1 MKRFWPTLTLRIM
14 AREKGRT
21 LASFLGN
28 LLAVTLLLAALMLFF
43 SVQNGLVEGE
53 LADTGRW
60 KVIASDLTPEE
71 LDAPREGFSLV
82 GSYQELGTLLVGHY
96 TAVVAGFDQALL
108 DLIPV
113 TLLEGRL
120 PETEGEVLA
129 PMGTASSGGQNWAV
143 GDTITL
149 ADGRSFTV
157 CGVMEQLSLDSCFPY
172 DQELGQRLT
181 LIALPQAGEFSCT
194 GFYWTDRDLGIYQR
208 APAAFGEKTLV
219 YNRYALFWTTMDW
232 GNVGKWAMLLMMGV
246 LGLFVLTA
254 FFTLVLN
261 AASIALEERKR
272 MLGALV
278 SLGAGPG
285 QLRGMVLLESMLLA
299 LGAIPPGLALSC
311 GGIKLVL
318 VLLGGNTPLVFPPW
332 GLALGVV
339 LILLV
344 VPLSVWIP
352 ARRAAKISPMEA
364 VRGEGSY
371 RAQGS
376 QDLFQK
382 IYRIF
387 GLEGMLAAKNFR
399 RSRGKYFPAALSIF
413 LCVLLFIPTCYYTAS
428 YFSYLDIWYPQGRE
442 VVCGYFTN
450 TTLTPQNISLALEQ
464 FHTLSNATGVE
475 DGTFY
480 VETPFR
486 LSFDPEEL
494 NPRVARRICQMDGG
508 YETSVSLVF
517 LDEDTWADY
526 RQRVGAGEEADTRG
540 ILAQR
545 YQNRSSSGSSLRIDY
560 FTCNLFRSGIT
571 QTTVEGSSSAWEF
584 SSAGEYKDFQLS
596 FSPMVTE
603 EYPSTAFRG
612 LCIFFPLSQIS
623 MLFSGPDF
631 YFQNMSSYFATD
643 TPAQTALDMQLMSDQ
658 AGYINSIMD
667 QEANYRSL
675 LENTKL
681 LRVFGL
687 SFTGLLGLVA
697 LVNLFSVI
705 SAGLSAR
712 TRELAALSSVGLGL
726 GRMRI
731 MLCFECICYSL
742 WGALPGLI
750 AAHLCTWQVV
760 WRLYGDVWEQGYHP
774 PWAATLIILGAVI
787 CTVAAATWR
796 SAGRLDR
803 MNLMEALQE
812 SWAGPGS

>member
-21 LASFLGN
+21 AASFLGN

-43 SVQNGLVEGE
+43 SVQHGMVEQE

-60 KVIASDLTPEE
+60 KVIVSDLTPEE
-71 LDAPREGFSLV
+71 LDAPREDFPLV
-82 GSYQELGTLLVGHY
+82 GSYQELGTLSVGRY
-96 TAVVAGFDQALL
+96 TAVVAGFDEALL

-120 PETEGEVLA
+120 PETQGEVLVPVDTGA
-129 PMGTASSGGQNWAV
+129 SGGQDWEI
-143 GDTITL
+143 GDTVTL
-149 ADGRSFTV
+149 ADGQSFTV
-157 CGVMEQLSLDSCFPY
+157 CGIMEPLSIDACI
-172 DQELGQRLT
+172 QNIQGLGQQIT
-181 LIALPQAGEFSCT
+181 LIALPRTGEFSRT
-194 GFYWTDRDLGIYQR
+194 GFYWTDRDVGIYQR
-208 APAAFGEKTLV
+208 APAAFGEKILA

-232 GNVGKWAMLLMMGV
+232 DNVGKWGMLLMMGV

-278 SLGAGPG
+278 SLGASPG
-285 QLRGMVLLESMLLA
+285 QLRGMVFFESMLLS
-299 LGAIPPGLALSC
+299 LGAMPPGIALSY

-318 VLLGGNTPLVFPPW
+318 ALLGGNTPVVMPPW

-339 LILLV
+339 LILVV

-352 ARRAAKISPMEA
+352 ARRAARIPPMEA
-364 VRGEGSY
+364 VRGDGAY

-376 QDLFQK
+376 QNLFQK

-413 LCVLLFIPTCYYTAS
+413 LCVLLFIPTCYFTSS

-442 VVCGYFTN
+442 VECWYFSD
-450 TTLTPQNISLALEQ
+450 TTLTPRNISQALEQ
-464 FHTLSNATGVE
+464 FHTLSSATGVE

-480 VETPFR
+480 AEALFQF
-486 LSFDPEEL
+486 SFDPEEL
-494 NPRVARRICQMDGG
+494 NPRVARRISQGDGR
-508 YETSVSLVF
+508 YEASVSLVF

-526 RQRVGAGEEADTRG
+526 RQQVGAGAEADTRG

-545 YQNRSSSGSSLRIDY
+545 YQNRSSSGPSHRIDY
-560 FTCNLFRSGIT
+560 FTCDLFRPGIT
-571 QTTVEGSSSAWEF
+571 ETTVQGHASAWELQ
-584 SSAGEYKDFQLS
+584 DFQLS
-596 FSPMVTE
+596 FSPLVTA
-603 EYPSTAFRG
+603 EYPSTAFQG
-612 LCIFFPLSQIS
+612 LCLFFPLSQIS

-631 YFQNMSSYFATD
+631 YFLNMSSYFATD
-643 TPAQTALDMQLMSDQ
+643 TPAETALDMQIITGQSGQIGTPIDMETRYQ
-658 AGYINSIMD
+658 
-667 QEANYRSL
+667 SL
-675 LENTKL
+675 LNNTRL
-681 LRVFGL
+681 LRLFGL

-697 LVNLFSVI
+697 MVNLFSVI
-705 SAGLSAR
+705 SASLSAR
-712 TRELAALSSVGLGL
+712 VRELAALSSMGLSRR
-726 GRMRI
+726 RMRR
-731 MLCFECICYSL
+731 MLGYECVCYTL
-742 WGALPGLI
+742 WGALPGLV

-774 PWAATLIILGAVI
+774 PWVATLIILAAVA
-787 CTVAAATWR
+787 CVVAAATWR
-796 SAGRLDR
+796 SVGRLDR
-803 MNLMEALQE
+803 LDLMGALQE

>member
-1 MKRFWPTLTLRIM
+1 MKHFWPTLTLRIM

-21 LASFLGN
+21 MASFLGN

-43 SVQNGLVEGE
+43 SVQHGMVEQE

-60 KVIASDLTPEE
+60 KVIVSGLDQEE
-71 LDAPREGFSLV
+71 LDTSRESFSLV
-82 GSYQELGTLLVGHY
+82 GSYQKLGTLSVGNY
-96 TAVVAGFDQALL
+96 TAVIAGFDEGML
-108 DLIPV
+108 DLLPV

-120 PETEGEVLA
+120 PETEGEVLV
-129 PMGTASSGGQNWAV
+129 PVDTGTSGWRDWEI

-149 ADGRSFTV
+149 TDGQSFTV
-157 CGVMEQLSLDSCFPY
+157 CGLMEPLSMDSCISY
-172 DQELGQRLT
+172 VQGVNQQIT
-181 LIALPQAGEFSCT
+181 LIALSWPGEFSYT

-208 APAAFGEKTLV
+208 AFAAFGEKILA

-232 GNVGKWAMLLMMGV
+232 GNAGKWGMLLMMGV

-261 AASIALEERKR
+261 AASIALQERKR

-278 SLGAGPG
+278 SLGAAPG
-285 QLRGMVLLESMLLA
+285 QLRGMVFFESMLLA
-299 LGAIPPGLALSC
+299 LGAIPPGIVLSY

-318 VLLGGNTPLVFPPW
+318 MLLGNNTPVVLPLW
-332 GLALGVV
+332 GLALGVG
-339 LILLV
+339 LILVV

-352 ARRAAKISPMEA
+352 ARRAAKIPPLEA
-364 VRGEGSY
+364 VRGEGAY

-376 QDLFQK
+376 QGLFQK

-413 LCVLLFIPTCYYTAS
+413 LCVLLFIPTCYYTAA
-428 YFSYLDIWYPQGRE
+428 YFSFLDIWYPEERE
-442 VVCGYFTN
+442 VMCEYFSN
-450 TTLTPQNISLALEQ
+450 TTLTPRNISQALEQ

-475 DGTFY
+475 GGTFY
-480 VETPFR
+480 VETPFQI
-486 LSFDPEEL
+486 SFDPEEL
-494 NPRVARRICQMDGG
+494 TPRVARRISQADGG
-508 YETSVSLVF
+508 YKTSVSLVF

-526 RQRVGAGEEADTRG
+526 RQQVGAGEDADTRG

-545 YQNRSSSGSSLRIDY
+545 YQNQSASGPGTHIDY

-571 QTTVEGSSSAWEF
+571 QTTVQGCSSVWE
-584 SSAGEYKDFQLS
+584 YQDFRLS
-596 FSPMVTE
+596 FSPLVTE

-631 YFQNMSSYFATD
+631 YFLNMSSYFATD

-658 AGYINSIMD
+658 AGFINSITD
-667 QEANYRSL
+667 QEVNYRTL
-675 LENTKL
+675 LDNTRL
-681 LRVFGL
+681 LQVFGL

-697 LVNLFSVI
+697 VVNLFSVI
-705 SAGLSAR
+705 SASLSAR
-712 TRELAALSSVGLGL
+712 TRELAALSSVGLSPR
-726 GRMRI
+726 RMRR
-731 MLCFECICYSL
+731 MLRYECICYSL
-742 WGALPGLI
+742 WGAMPGLV

-760 WRLYGDVWEQGYHP
+760 WRLYGDVWEQSYHP
-774 PWAATLIILGAVI
+774 PWVATLIILGAVA
-787 CTVAAATWR
+787 CVVAVATWR

-803 MNLMEALQE
+803 LDLMGALQE